1 MKRVNLITISFIIL
15 FILLVTGCSTAA
27 PQTSAVSSEPP
38 SGIETSTA
46 NPEPSADKGVLT
58 GTLVEKS
65 ADGADKPYPELRL
78 YLGILLLSDDGKSTL
93 ARVDALKA
101 PTAITDA
108 DGRFTFTD
116 LEPDRYVLVLQ
127 VPPNNLMKLND
138 PDTGQDMVVD
148 VEAGK
153 ITDIGPQYHD
163 LPWFHTATP

>member
-38 SGIETSTA
+38 SGNETSTA
-46 NPEPSADKGVLT
+46 NPEPSADKG
-58 GTLVEKS
+58 
-65 ADGADKPYPELRL
+65 GADKPYPELRL

-116 LEPDRYVLVLQ
+116 LEPDRYILVLQ